1 VARRLFPDYEAHYAK
16 RGWRMFPSIDRV
28 YDSSA
33 AVAELGWRPK
43 YDFRRALDNLAAGQD
58 FRSPL
63 AHAVGVKGY
72 HGG

>member
-1 VARRLFPDYEAHYAK
+1 
-16 RGWRMFPSIDRV
+16 MFPSIDRV
-28 YDSSA
+28 YDNHA

-43 YDFRRALDNLAAGQD
+43 YDFRRALDCLAAGRD

-63 AHAVGVKGY
+63 AQAVGVKGY